1 MEEALC
7 RAAGILEQVFTRAGC
22 TRYLHTFGSSGTE
35 PIVHTSIHGVVP
47 RARERYEKKG
57 ERLKIHRSGTSFSLE
72 MLILVRRS
80 IESLG
85 ESVIEVPLNFF
96 AEREFGYNEYLAIPQ
111 IEMYEYTVQY
121 KVNTSLHILILSHDV
136 ITFLE
141 SKISRRRVQMYFF
154 VRCKTQ

>member
-35 PIVHTSIHGVVP
+35 PIVRTSIHGVVP

-57 ERLKIHRSGTSFSLE
+57 ERLKIHRSGTSFPLE

-85 ESVIEVPLNFF
+85 ESVIEIFLP
-96 AEREFGYNEYLAIPQ
+96 RENLGTMSILLYHKYKCMNIPYNI
-111 IEMYEYTVQY
+111 
-121 KVNTSLHILILSHDV
+121 K
-136 ITFLE
+136 
-141 SKISRRRVQMYFF
+141 
-154 VRCKTQ
+154 